1 MAGDVASGAWIPR
14 LQPGSTDIS
23 VLLDA
28 PNRYE
33 GNFEKLNEHCNAR
46 WTGADN
52 KDLQW
57 PLSAVVD
64 RVLSVVGCHTLAFDR
79 GRLLAVRGVDSHGQC
94 DGEMN

>member
-1 MAGDVASGAWIPR
+1 MTGDVASGAWIPR

-33 GNFEKLNEHCNAR
+33 GNFEKLNEHCNAG
-46 WTGADN
+46 WTGTDN
-52 KDLQW
+52 EHLQW

-64 RVLSVVGCHTLAFDR
+64 WVLSVVGCQTLALDR
-79 GRLLAVRGVDSHGQC
+79 GRLLAVRGVDSHGKR
-94 DGEMN
+94 DGG